1 MAYRATHGKT
11 PATPV
16 YAGKN
21 FAGSVDPL
29 RKVFEKSA
37 NSSKGHMVL
46 KPWRA
51 WAFDLS
57 VLREAAS
64 LGATWAQIHDRAT
77 GLTYRATFE
86 TIHKHGFSVN
96 RGYGDQLALAL
107 DHWSIDGETPLAE
120 QRAAET
126 NEERAQLQMSLF
138 AEVGQ

>member
-1 MAYRATHGKT
+1 MAYRATHSKT
-11 PATPV
+11 PSTPV

-21 FAGSVDPL
+21 VAGSVDKL
-29 RKVFEKSA
+29 RNVLEKTT

-51 WAFDLS
+51 WAFDRS

-64 LGATWAQIHDRAT
+64 LGATWAQVYDRAT

-86 TIHKHGFSVN
+86 TIYKHGFSVN

-107 DHWSIDGETPLAE
+107 DHWSINGAAPLAE

-126 NEERAQLQMSLF
+126 NEERGKLQMSLF
-138 AEVGQ
+138 AEAGQ

>member
-1 MAYRATHGKT
+1 MQSKT
-11 PATPV
+11 SSTPV

-21 FAGSVDPL
+21 FAGSVNPL

-37 NSSKGHMVL
+37 DSTKHLVL

-57 VLREAAS
+57 VLREAAE
-64 LGATWAQIHDRAT
+64 LGATWAQVYDRAT

-86 TIHKHGFSVN
+86 TIYKHGFSVN

-107 DHWSIDGETPLAE
+107 DHWSIDGAAPLAE

-126 NEERAQLQMSLF
+126 NEERGKLQMSLF
-138 AEVGQ
+138 AEVAQ